1 MLHVIRRAVG
11 AGVLAMLLAASVA
24 SAVAP
29 DGPRLAIV
37 RLDAKPLRL
46 ELLTV
51 DPRGALPVR
60 LAGGSPRSGPP
71 LPHFFSPLSWSPDG
85 NQVAFS
91 AFVARRGREREGRLR
106 IFTVGA
112 DGSDLRALPLTK
124 GAYGPVFSP
133 DGRSLAFTRFRR
145 KPYVVV
151 NGKVKHRG
159 FQGAAIWILDLAT
172 GTARQLTPW
181 RNGLEYLSSSFSPDG
196 STLLATRLDD
206 RRTDEFEPVAL
217 SVSTGSATRLL
228 VDGLLPVYSPDG
240 STVAMVRETAEEGA
254 DLYIVGA
261 DGTGVRRLTR
271 TPDRDEFFASWD
283 SSGERLAYMRFSGG
297 DSESASEGIGDALM
311 QINADGTCQTKLL
324 SARGVGFYVPA
335 WQPGLG
341 REAGRIL
348 C

>member
-1 MLHVIRRAVG
+1 MLRVIRWAVG
-11 AGVLAMLLAASVA
+11 AGVLALLLAASVP
-24 SAVAP
+24 SAVALE
-29 DGPRLAIV
+29 GARLAVV

-51 DPRGALPVR
+51 DPSGAGRVK
-60 LAGGSPRSGPP
+60 LAGGGRRSGP

-85 NQVAFS
+85 NQIAFS

-106 IFTVGA
+106 IFTVNS

-133 DGRSLAFTRFRR
+133 DGRSLAFTRFRQR
-145 KPYVVV
+145 PYVVV

-181 RNGLEYLSSSFSPDG
+181 RYGLEYLSSSFSPDG
-196 STLLATRLDD
+196 STLLTTRLDD
-206 RRTDEFEPVAL
+206 RRTDEFEPVAV
-217 SVSTGSATRLL
+217 SVATGGATRLF
-228 VDGLLPVYSPDG
+228 VDGLFPVYSPDG
-240 STVAMVRETAEEGA
+240 SRVVLVRETAGEDT
-254 DLYIVGA
+254 DLYIVDA
-261 DGTGVRRLTR
+261 DGSDVRQLTR
-271 TPDRDEFFASWD
+271 TPDQGEFFASWD
-283 SSGERLAYMRFSGG
+283 PSGERLAYMRFSGG
-297 DSESASEGIGDALM
+297 DSEGASEGIGDALM

>member
-1 MLHVIRRAVG
+1 MPGVIRRVVG
-11 AGVLAMLLAASVA
+11 AGILALLLAASVA

-29 DGPRLAIV
+29 EGPRLAVI
-37 RLDAKPLRL
+37 RFDAKPLRL

-51 DPRGALPVR
+51 DSSGALPVR
-60 LAGGSPRSGPP
+60 LAGGSRRSGP

-85 NQVAFS
+85 NQIAFS
-91 AFVARRGREREGRLR
+91 AFVARGGQEREGRLR
-106 IFTVGA
+106 IFTVDA

-133 DGRSLAFTRFRR
+133 DGRSLAFTRFRQR
-145 KPYVVV
+145 PYVVV
-151 NGKVKHRG
+151 NGKVKQRG

-181 RNGLEYLSSSFSPDG
+181 RYGLEYFSSSFSPDG

-206 RRTDEFEPVAL
+206 RRADEFEPVAL
-217 SVSTGSATRLL
+217 SVATGGATRLFA
-228 VDGLLPVYSPDG
+228 DGLSPVYSPDG
-240 STVAMVRETAEEGA
+240 SRVVVVRETAGEDT
-254 DLYIVGA
+254 DLYTVGA

-283 SSGERLAYMRFSGG
+283 PSGERLAYMRFSGG
-297 DSESASEGIGDALM
+297 NSEAASEGIGDALL
-311 QINADGTCQTKLL
+311 QVNADGTCQTKLL

-335 WQPGLG
+335 WQPGPG
-341 REAGRIL
+341 REAGRIE